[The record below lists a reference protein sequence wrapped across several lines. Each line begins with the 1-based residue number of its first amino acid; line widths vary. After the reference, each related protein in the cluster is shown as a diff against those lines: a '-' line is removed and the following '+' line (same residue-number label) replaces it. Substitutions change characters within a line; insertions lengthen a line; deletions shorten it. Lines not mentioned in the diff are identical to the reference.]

1 MNPAATET
9 HDPVPNILVVDDTP
23 ANLQLLAMM
32 LKERGYRVRP
42 VPGGRLAL
50 QAVRRE
56 TPDLILLDINMP
68 EMNGYEVCEQLKAD
82 DALKDIPVLFIS
94 ALDETTDKIKA
105 FAAGGVDYVTKPFQF
120 EEVEA
125 RVQTHLRLRR
135 LQIEQKDR
143 NRQLQDQ
150 YDRLQ
155 KLEQLRDNLTHMIVH
170 DMRSPLMGI
179 FGNLEYAMQQ
189 CALLPEDCQA
199 SLSDAMASSRK
210 LVDMVSSLLDVSR
223 LEAGQM
229 PVRYTPYDLRTGVRD
244 AVAMLGGTLLHHP
257 VSIQETP
264 ADVGA
269 MCDTALI
276 QRVLANLLGNAAKF
290 SPPGSPILI
299 EFEDPPDLLRVSVRD
314 RGPGIPPES
323 HARIFEKFVQVDSG
337 DPDPRHSTGLGLTFC
352 KLAVEAHGGQIGVE
366 SAPGQGSRF
375 WFTLP
380 RHAAA

>member
-1 MNPAATET
+1 MK
-9 HDPVPNILVVDDTP
+9 PVALESQERVPDIVIVDDTP
-23 ANLQLLAMM
+23 ANLQLLAVM

-42 VPGGRLAL
+42 VPGGKLAL
-50 QAVRRE
+50 QAVCKAK
-56 TPDLILLDINMP
+56 PDLILLDINMP
-68 EMNGYEVCEQLKAD
+68 EMNGYEVCERLKAD
-82 DALKDIPVLFIS
+82 KDLADIPVLFIS
-94 ALDETTDKIKA
+94 ALDETTDKIRA

-135 LQIEQKDR
+135 LQIEQEDR

-170 DMRSPLMGI
+170 DMRSPLLGI
-179 FGNLEYAMQQ
+179 SGNLEYAMQQ

-199 SLSDAMASSRK
+199 SLNDAMASSRR

-229 PVRYTPYDLRTGVRD
+229 PVQRAPCDLRASAHG

-264 ADVGA
+264 SDVGA

-276 QRVLANLLGNAAKF
+276 QRVLVNLLGNAAKF

-299 EFEDPPDLLRVSVRD
+299 EFEDPPDLVRVSVRD

-323 HARIFEKFVQVDSG
+323 HAKIFEKFGQVESG